1 MMKLP
6 AGTTT
11 ISGHVSHSL
20 KLSFGRNALSS
31 AGDNGAARDWA
42 CPVTAPDVPANTINA
57 MINATRSIV
66 EPSMR
71 EATRRTNDLQRES
84 GRFTPPLPQKSH
96 G

>member
-6 AGTTT
+6 AGITT

-42 CPVTAPDVPANTINA
+42 CPVTAPDMPANTINA
-57 MINATRSIV
+57 MINAARIV
-66 EPSMR
+66 APPDPMMDQTGNAPTPSLR
-71 EATRRTNDLQRES
+71 AAFLLRLQ
-84 GRFTPPLPQKSH
+84 LP
-96 G
+96 